1 MRFLSFW
8 GLLGV
13 KGAVSVRVQSGTNV
27 KNNEIWEKAL
37 FERAVISSEPKALTT
52 GQSRARQLSIPRPGA
67 RHHQN
72 LEREAARQFL
82 GLRLRTR
89 LYIHAGRPGRRLLA
103 FRTQ

>member
-1 MRFLSFW
+1 MRFLSSW

-13 KGAVSVRVQSGTNV
+13 EGVVSVRVQSGTNV
-27 KNNEIWEKAL
+27 KNNESWEKAL

-52 GQSRARQLSIPRPGA
+52 GQSRAGQLSIPRPSA
-67 RHHQN
+67 RHQQN
-72 LEREAARQFL
+72 LEREGRSAFL